1 MAKTIQ
7 MRTPQ
12 QEKEARLVAGMY
24 DKNRKIQSELYA
36 YCSRYFWANYRG
48 VFFADEE
55 SATEI
60 FQNTFIAMW
69 ENIERRKI
77 YVSDGR
83 VMGKNNEPL
92 SGSILTYFMGIA
104 RIKYLEWVREHPAY
118 ADPETEMER
127 KIKEEGFDAQQY
139 TNMLYDS
146 EDNKM
151 LDIIADV
158 ISHMSERCSEILS
171 KFYYEEKDLDTIL
184 LEIHNRFEERPQN
197 EEAQVHGVIAY
208 FSTKHLSQLF
218 ELIKRQMDMNNNN
231 FQDRIDEYL
240 LHGDTMS
247 EEDKAQFLKEIEED
261 AEKKEQYE
269 FTKNVKQA
277 MVSRGEK
284 LKAMTEFQKEMKSH
298 HHRKTWLWIS
308 SIAAVLVIGFFAINP
323 LFVENSPTDNVRGD
337 ENDVFDMTVQTD
349 SINND
354 SISTDTI
361 SLHHE

>member
-1 MAKTIQ
+1 
-7 MRTPQ
+7 
-12 QEKEARLVAGMY
+12 
-24 DKNRKIQSELYA
+24 
-36 YCSRYFWANYRG
+36 
-48 VFFADEE
+48 
-55 SATEI
+55 
-60 FQNTFIAMW
+60 
-69 ENIERRKI
+69 
-77 YVSDGR
+77 
-83 VMGKNNEPL
+83 
-92 SGSILTYFMGIA
+92 
-104 RIKYLEWVREHPAY
+104 
-118 ADPETEMER
+118 
-127 KIKEEGFDAQQY
+127 
-139 TNMLYDS
+139 
-146 EDNKM
+146 
-151 LDIIADV
+151 
-158 ISHMSERCSEILS
+158 
-171 KFYYEEKDLDTIL
+171 
-184 LEIHNRFEERPQN
+184 
-197 EEAQVHGVIAY
+197 
-208 FSTKHLSQLF
+208 
-218 ELIKRQMDMNNNN
+218 MDNNN

-240 LHGDTMS
+240 LHGETMS

-337 ENDVFDMTVQTD
+337 ENDVFDMTVPTD

>member
-1 MAKTIQ
+1 
-7 MRTPQ
+7 
-12 QEKEARLVAGMY
+12 
-24 DKNRKIQSELYA
+24 
-36 YCSRYFWANYRG
+36 
-48 VFFADEE
+48 
-55 SATEI
+55 
-60 FQNTFIAMW
+60 
-69 ENIERRKI
+69 
-77 YVSDGR
+77 
-83 VMGKNNEPL
+83 
-92 SGSILTYFMGIA
+92 
-104 RIKYLEWVREHPAY
+104 
-118 ADPETEMER
+118 
-127 KIKEEGFDAQQY
+127 
-139 TNMLYDS
+139 
-146 EDNKM
+146 
-151 LDIIADV
+151 
-158 ISHMSERCSEILS
+158 
-171 KFYYEEKDLDTIL
+171 
-184 LEIHNRFEERPQN
+184 
-197 EEAQVHGVIAY
+197 
-208 FSTKHLSQLF
+208 
-218 ELIKRQMDMNNNN
+218 MNNNN

-337 ENDVFDMTVQTD
+337 ENDVFDMTVPTD

>member
-1 MAKTIQ
+1 M
-7 MRTPQ
+7 
-12 QEKEARLVAGMY
+12 
-24 DKNRKIQSELYA
+24 
-36 YCSRYFWANYRG
+36 NY
-48 VFFADEE
+48 
-55 SATEI
+55 
-60 FQNTFIAMW
+60 
-69 ENIERRKI
+69 
-77 YVSDGR
+77 
-83 VMGKNNEPL
+83 
-92 SGSILTYFMGIA
+92 
-104 RIKYLEWVREHPAY
+104 
-118 ADPETEMER
+118 
-127 KIKEEGFDAQQY
+127 
-139 TNMLYDS
+139 
-146 EDNKM
+146 
-151 LDIIADV
+151 
-158 ISHMSERCSEILS
+158 
-171 KFYYEEKDLDTIL
+171 
-184 LEIHNRFEERPQN
+184 
-197 EEAQVHGVIAY
+197 
-208 FSTKHLSQLF
+208 
-218 ELIKRQMDMNNNN
+218 N

-284 LKAMTEFQKEMKSH
+284 LKAITEFQKEMKSH

-337 ENDVFDMTVQTD
+337 ENDVFDTTVPTD